1 MCPGPPF
8 NRGHASSYLKKNNFL
23 FTTPVST
30 LVQQGNEGH
39 AQTPDFQVSGVNVVC
54 MPVPREICHPSV
66 VYSFIFCRLVAGGL
80 MFFPVVSRVS
90 LFEADDD
97 TDDSQ
102 NDCTLRCVI
111 LLQLDLDLE

>member
-97 TDDSQ
+97 TDNSQ